1 MGGALPLT
9 TDDSL
14 GFTDLHSH
22 LVPGVDDGARTVE
35 DALEGIGRLWEVGV
49 RTVVTT
55 PHLDGSVTQ
64 VPSVLEQRLKE
75 VEEGWALL
83 KEATDKAFPD
93 LKLYRGHEVML
104 DVPDPVL
111 TDPRVRLAGSDA
123 VLVEWPRLR
132 VPPATKPVLSR
143 LRENGVTIVLAHP
156 ERYHGLTRESH
167 LPGEWRKMGALLQV
181 NLGSLVG
188 AYGDPPRKRAMT
200 LLERGWVDLM
210 ATDFHGRPDLPLY
223 LDQAQEAFE
232 VFAGG
237 VQFDLLVRQNPARIV
252 MGKAP
257 LPVPPL
263 AIRKGLWKK
272 VRDLLSRIE

>member
-1 MGGALPLT
+1 
-9 TDDSL
+9 L
-14 GFTDLHSH
+14 GYTDLHNH

-64 VPSVLEQRLKE
+64 VPSVLTRRLEE

-83 KEATDKAFPD
+83 KEATDSAYPE
-93 LKLYRGHEVML
+93 LNLYRGHEVML

-111 TDPRVRLAGSDA
+111 TDPRVRLAESSA

-143 LRENGVTIVLAHP
+143 LRESGVTVILAHP
-156 ERYHGLTRESH
+156 ERYHGFTRESL
-167 LPGEWRKMGALLQV
+167 LPGEWRQMGALLQV

-188 AYGDPPRKRAMT
+188 AYGDAPRKRAIT

-210 ATDFHGRPDLPLY
+210 ATDFHGRPHLPVY
-223 LDQAQEAFE
+223 LDQAREAFE
-232 VFAGG
+232 VFGGG
-237 VQFDLLVRQNPARIV
+237 VQFDFLVRQNPARIV
-252 MGKAP
+252 RGEEP
-257 LPVPPL
+257 LAVPPL
-263 AIRKGLWKK
+263 SIRKGLWKK
-272 VRDLLSRIE
+272 VRELLNRRE

>member
-1 MGGALPLT
+1 MTSDDAL
-9 TDDSL
+9 
-14 GFTDLHSH
+14 GYTDLHNH

-35 DALEGIGRLWEVGV
+35 DALEGIGRLWEVGI

-55 PHLDGSVTQ
+55 PHLDGSITQ
-64 VPSVLEQRLKE
+64 IPSVLERRLEE

-83 KEATDKAFPD
+83 KEAADRAYPE
-93 LKLYRGHEVML
+93 LNLYRGHEVML

-111 TDPRVRLAGSDA
+111 TDPRVRLAESSA

-143 LRENGVTIVLAHP
+143 LRETGVTVILAHP
-156 ERYHGLTRESH
+156 ERYHGLTRESL

-188 AYGDPPRKRAMT
+188 AYGDAPRKRAMT

-210 ATDFHGRPDLPLY
+210 ATDFHGRPHLPVY

-232 VFAGG
+232 VFGGG
-237 VQFDLLVRQNPARIV
+237 VQFDFLVRQNPARIV
-252 MGKAP
+252 RGEEP
-257 LPVPPL
+257 LGVPPL
-263 AIRKGLWKK
+263 PIRKGLWKK
-272 VRDLLSRIE
+272 VRELLNRNE

>member
-1 MGGALPLT
+1 LT
-9 TDDSL
+9 SDDAF
-14 GFTDLHSH
+14 GYTDLHNH

-35 DALEGIGRLWEVGV
+35 DALEGIGRLWEVGI

-64 VPSVLEQRLKE
+64 IPSFLEQRLEE

-83 KEATDKAFPD
+83 KEAADSAYPE
-93 LKLYRGHEVML
+93 LNLYRGHEVML

-111 TDPRVRLAGSDA
+111 TDPRVRLAEGSA

-143 LRENGVTIVLAHP
+143 LRETGVTVILAHP
-156 ERYHGLTRESH
+156 ERYHGLTRESL
-167 LPGEWRKMGALLQV
+167 LPGEWRNMGALLQV

-188 AYGDPPRKRAMT
+188 AYGDAPRKRAMT

-210 ATDFHGRPDLPLY
+210 ATDFHGRPHLPVY

-232 VFAGG
+232 VFGGG
-237 VQFDLLVRQNPARIV
+237 VQFDFLVRQNPARIV
-252 MGKAP
+252 RGEEP
-257 LPVPPL
+257 LAVPPL
-263 AIRKGLWKK
+263 SIRKGLWKK
-272 VRDLLSRIE
+272 VRELLNRNE